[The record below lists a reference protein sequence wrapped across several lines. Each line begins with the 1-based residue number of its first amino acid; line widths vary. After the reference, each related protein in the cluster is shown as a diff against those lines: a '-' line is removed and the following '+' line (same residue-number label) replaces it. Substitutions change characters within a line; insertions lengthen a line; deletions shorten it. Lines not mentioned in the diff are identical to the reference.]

1 MGATNTELSS
11 VTLIIIYI
19 LAHPFRVHLH
29 KCIKDC
35 NVIMSVWPQPEIW
48 PECTAEKLSAHQGH
62 HLIFL
67 NTEGEPVCATRPKKG
82 KRKYSANSI
91 TLAAF
96 TFLVTSQSPQLFHKL
111 SYKKMEGKQE
121 STSLHYIL
129 GKSDQHSLWLY
140 GFLPQYSTFVPQS
153 KGELVLLI
161 GHG

>member
-1 MGATNTELSS
+1 MR
-11 VTLIIIYI
+11 
-19 LAHPFRVHLH
+19 AHPFRVHLH

-48 PECTAEKLSAHQGH
+48 PECTAEKLSAHQGRR
-62 HLIFL
+62 LIFL

-82 KRKYSANSI
+82 KKKYSANSI

-121 STSLHYIL
+121 STSLPNQTHASFNSIIFSVNLTSIL
-129 GKSDQHSLWLY
+129 CDYMGFYPNTPASSHSQKVSL
-140 GFLPQYSTFVPQS
+140 FC
-153 KGELVLLI
+153 
-161 GHG
+161 